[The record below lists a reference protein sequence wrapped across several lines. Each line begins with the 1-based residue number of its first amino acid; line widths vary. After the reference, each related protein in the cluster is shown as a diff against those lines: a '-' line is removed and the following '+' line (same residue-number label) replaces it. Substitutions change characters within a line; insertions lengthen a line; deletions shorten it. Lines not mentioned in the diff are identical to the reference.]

1 MLKTNI
7 KASSISNL
15 TDARYYAAWH
25 VNWLGFDLRSTADN
39 ALSLA
44 EVKAIK
50 EWIEGPTI
58 VGEMDL
64 FDFERAKEIIDFLEL
79 EAIQVGMFTPVEQL
93 QSLQSYTI
101 VKEVIIEP
109 SMTFSDLETHL
120 STYFEVTD
128 YFLID
133 FEKNG
138 ISWPTLK
145 EETLFTIKELQDICQ
160 RQQILISIGGTAAD
174 IVEILDILQP
184 QGLSIKGGEE
194 EKVGFKSFDE
204 VDEIFER
211 LEEK

>member
-25 VNWLGFDLRSTADN
+25 VDWLGFDLRATATN
-39 ALSLA
+39 ALSLP

-50 EWIEGPTI
+50 EWIEGPVI

-64 FDFERAKEIIDFLEL
+64 FDFEKSKAIIDFLEL

-93 QSLQSYTI
+93 QSLRDYTI
-101 VKEVIIEP
+101 IKEVIIEP
-109 SMTFSDLETHL
+109 SMTFSDLQAHIA
-120 STYFEVTD
+120 TYFDVTD

-133 FEKNG
+133 FERNG
-138 ISWPTLK
+138 IDWATLK
-145 EETLFTIKELQDICQ
+145 ENRLFPIKDLKGLCQ
-160 RQQILISIGGTAAD
+160 RQQVLLSIGCTAAD
-174 IVEILDILQP
+174 VEEVLTTLQP
-184 QGLSIKGGEE
+184 HGLSIKGGEE

-211 LEEK
+211 LEEE